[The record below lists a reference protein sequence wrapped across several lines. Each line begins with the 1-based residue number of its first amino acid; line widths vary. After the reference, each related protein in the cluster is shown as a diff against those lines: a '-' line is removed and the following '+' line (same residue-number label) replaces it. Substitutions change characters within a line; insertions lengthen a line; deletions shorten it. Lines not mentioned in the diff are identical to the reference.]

1 MTKYLSALFIS
12 IALMVLPS
20 FASAEMLGVKQAF
33 LSKEAAE
40 VALEVRRDHGKE
52 AGDEIYRAM
61 IVGGEVVS
69 FIVPLAVDA
78 TVVSTVPISDSE
90 VAEVLTFSSPIS
102 KVQFFFLRFI
112 QAPVS

>member
-1 MTKYLSALFIS
+1 MTKYLSAILIS

-20 FASAEMLGVKQAF
+20 FASAEMVGVKQAF

-40 VALEVRRDHGKE
+40 VALQVRKDHGPE

-61 IVGGEVVS
+61 IVGGEVVA

-78 TVVSTVPISDSE
+78 EVVSTVPVSDTE
-90 VAEVLTFSSPIS
+90 VAEVLTFSSPVS
-102 KVQFFFLRFI
+102 KVSFFFLRFI
-112 QAPVS
+112 PAPLS